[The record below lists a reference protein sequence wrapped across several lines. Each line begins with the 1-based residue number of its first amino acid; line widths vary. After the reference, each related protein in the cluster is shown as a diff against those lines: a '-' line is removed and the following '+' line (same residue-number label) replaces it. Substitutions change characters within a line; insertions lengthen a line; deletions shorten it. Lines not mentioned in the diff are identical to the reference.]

1 MQELISAGAQFSVYA
16 INSVGEAKMI
26 KQCRYTFFE
35 STLSLD
41 PGRGTEHR
49 NDIER
54 NLVHPFSGD
63 DPEAATGVF

>member
-1 MQELISAGAQFSVYA
+1 MPFVQS
-16 INSVGEAKMI
+16 
-26 KQCRYTFFE
+26 YTFFE

-63 DPEAATGVF
+63 DPEAATGGVLK